1 MSSIDTASPTSFADG
16 IRKAPELVA
25 LRDITHVVTD
35 QLLSEPRAMVKVTLT
50 GGNELKASFN
60 LPDLEASKE
69 REAKVRAKAKILLG
83 GEKEQEL

>member
-1 MSSIDTASPTSFADG
+1 
-16 IRKAPELVA
+16 
-25 LRDITHVVTD
+25 
-35 QLLSEPRAMVKVTLT
+35 MVKVTLT